1 MNGAWLGSRAIR
13 TNWATR
19 KPPAPVE
26 RVRQNRQTQ
35 KLNYDEVYAQ
45 ASNTNTTVY
54 IGGIHENL
62 QGMHSSIIRWTYV
75 S

>member
-26 RVRQNRQTQ
+26 RVRQPRSTQ
-35 KLNYDEVYAQ
+35 KLSYDEVFAQ

-54 IGGIHENL
+54 IGGIQEGLH
-62 QGMHSSIIRWTYV
+62 GKCTIIKV
-75 S
+75 FIGV